1 MLFESEVCCERSFMD
16 YYLFYLSTNIPCDVS
31 VLHLQAV
38 GKIST
43 YHGVPGI
50 GVVATGLA
58 F

>member
-1 MLFESEVCCERSFMD
+1 ML
-16 YYLFYLSTNIPCDVS
+16 LL
-31 VLHLQAV
+31 VLPLQQPSLCLQEIMFLMFQSPQLQAV
-38 GKIST
+38 GKTVT

>member
-1 MLFESEVCCERSFMD
+1 MD
-16 YYLFYLSTNIPCDVS
+16 YYLFYLSTNIPRDVS